1 MTAQVVD
8 IEFRR
13 AVAES
18 TNGGLT
24 ACYQC
29 GTCTA
34 ICPLNVPVRRI
45 MRGAQVGIKDLAI
58 SEELWQCATCK
69 QCEVS
74 CPRGVDITGV
84 IHSLRGISY
93 GERKVPAKLE
103 SALWRV

>member
-13 AVAES
+13 AVAGS
-18 TNGGLT
+18 TNGGLA

-34 ICPLNVPVRRI
+34 ICPLNVQVRRI

-58 SEELWQCATCK
+58 SE
-69 QCEVS
+69 
-74 CPRGVDITGV
+74 
-84 IHSLRGISY
+84 
-93 GERKVPAKLE
+93 
-103 SALWRV
+103 